1 MELSHLDENGQ
12 AHMVDVSGKAVTDR
26 EAVAS
31 ARVKMKPETLNLIL
45 QGGIPK
51 GDVFSAARIAGIMA
65 AKRTHELIPLCH
77 PIPLSA
83 IDIRV
88 EVAGDTEVLLYA
100 SVKTTWQ
107 TGVEMEALT
116 AVSVAALTIYDMC
129 KAVDRGMEINAVRLK
144 SKTGGKS
151 GSFKRQDAA

>member
-1 MELSHLDENGQ
+1 
-12 AHMVDVSGKAVTDR
+12 MVDVSGKAVTDR

-129 KAVDRGMEINAVRLK
+129 KAVDRGMEINAVRLE